1 MSSWT
6 SSGRKLGIGQIPQVI
21 LSILVVAR
29 PCIFAI
35 GKEKKA
41 SNWHEITPEVWPIIG
56 MYRKGIDKDS
66 PDKYSLSLTRFPGS
80 VFTEYRY
87 EGSIFIRIASWS
99 IYFFKHILSVIIHV
113 FMWLSARRASQ
124 FPGNHLYNHQCS
136 WFPDYVILCV
146 CIVLHDLLS
155 VEHKGA
161 TSITL
166 QHIFFNQLPI
176 VYDSFTTKSVLW
188 FYYSCTPMP
197 ISAKKLLK

>member
-1 MSSWT
+1 
-6 SSGRKLGIGQIPQVI
+6 
-21 LSILVVAR
+21 
-29 PCIFAI
+29 
-35 GKEKKA
+35 
-41 SNWHEITPEVWPIIG
+41 
-56 MYRKGIDKDS
+56 MYRTGIDKDS

-87 EGSIFIRIASWS
+87 EGSIFIKIASWG

-124 FPGNHLYNHQCS
+124 FSGNHLYNHQCS

-166 QHIFFNQLPI
+166 QHIFLLTNCQFCTTHLRPNRY
-176 VYDSFTTKSVLW
+176 YDFTTHAPRCRFLKK
-188 FYYSCTPMP
+188 
-197 ISAKKLLK
+197 IAKIILTKGT